1 MLALNF
7 RRTTASAPKIPKR
20 AHHFKYQE
28 DDVVRSL
35 AQYGSTKKEIERN
48 IGKFKSTDLK
58 NAINNALAI
67 TMESDPTAI
76 MFGEDVEFGN
86 VFRVT
91 GKGGPES
98 ISLYQKF
105 GKDRVFNTPLS
116 EQGIIGF
123 GIGTAVAGS
132 TTIAEIQFADYVF
145 PAFDQLVNEAAKYRY
160 RSGGEFD
167 VGKLTVRLP
176 GMAVGHGGCY
186 HSQSPEAFF
195 SHCPGLNI
203 VIPRGALQA
212 KGLLRASIL
221 DDNPTIFIEP
231 KILYRLGIDE
241 VPDGDYTLPIGKA
254 EIVREGKDMTII
266 AWGTQVHVALETAK
280 MVNDKMGI
288 SCEVIDLRTVV
299 PWDVETVLASV
310 SKTGKVIITHEAP
323 ITSGFGAEIAATI
336 AKECFLDLEAPIE
349 RVCGY
354 DTPFPHIQE
363 PFYMPTKHKLYD
375 RIINLVDF

>member
-48 IGKFKSTDLK
+48 IGKLKSTDLK

-266 AWGTQVHVALETAK
+266 AWGTQVHVPL
-280 MVNDKMGI
+280 
-288 SCEVIDLRTVV
+288 
-299 PWDVETVLASV
+299 DVETVLASV